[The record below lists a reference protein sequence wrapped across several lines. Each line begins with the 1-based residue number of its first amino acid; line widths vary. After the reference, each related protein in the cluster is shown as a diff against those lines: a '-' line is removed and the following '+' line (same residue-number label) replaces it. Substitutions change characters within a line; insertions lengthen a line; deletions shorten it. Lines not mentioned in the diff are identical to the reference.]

1 MWNIQLWFLFPRD
14 AQLKFNCVLV
24 CRTGSGL
31 VVLLFF
37 FYSLCCLSESWP
49 LSGFSLSS
57 VWIFSLG
64 VHTILFSRRVS
75 GFLFGFWQNEI
86 PVQIR
91 ISVLCVE
98 FHWMES
104 TSKRAKKNNA
114 NDIYNESECLCHQA
128 NDQRH
133 GKWWVVDLNFLLFV
147 AKMIDTLQSVKW

>member
-24 CRTGSGL
+24 CRTASGL
-31 VVLLFF
+31 VVFF
-37 FYSLCCLSESWP
+37 FFIHFAVCRNLGHYRVFHCHLCGYFHSASTRYCLVVGWV
-49 LSGFSLSS
+49 GFCSDFDRMKFQFKFEFPFC
-57 VWIFSLG
+57 VWNFTEWKAL
-64 VHTILFSRRVS
+64 RRE
-75 GFLFGFWQNEI
+75 Q
-86 PVQIR
+86 
-91 ISVLCVE
+91 
-98 FHWMES
+98 
-104 TSKRAKKNNA
+104 KNNA

>member
-104 TSKRAKKNNA
+104 TSKRAKKTTPTIFTMRVSVYAIKQTISGTA
-114 NDIYNESECLCHQA
+114 NDEWWIWTFFFLSQ
-128 NDQRH
+128 
-133 GKWWVVDLNFLLFV
+133 KW
-147 AKMIDTLQSVKW
+147 